1 MKKPDPT
8 RRPAKLPAKP
18 PIKAPTEKAGL
29 HPRSVHRSRYGFG
42 QLVSICPEL
51 SRFVIRA
58 PHGGLTVDFAEPDAV
73 RMLNRA
79 LLMQHYAIR
88 DWQIPADYLCPP
100 IPGRADS
107 LHHLAD
113 LLASCHDGEIPRG
126 KAVRALDIGVGA
138 SAIHPLIGQ
147 RLYGWSFVG
156 SDIDGR
162 ALKAARRI
170 LAANPDLAENIELR
184 LQPDSRRIFAGI
196 VQPGECFDLTLCNP
210 PFHASQLEAR
220 EGSQRKWRNLGHGKA
235 QTLNFGGQGNE
246 LWCPGG
252 ELAFIRTMIEE
263 SARIPQQCF
272 WFTTLVAKSAHLP
285 ALHGALRKAGAVE
298 VRVLDMAQGQ
308 KKSRILAWTFLDE
321 AQRLAWRVRWHG
333 GRVGAEAGKAC
344 PCDAVPQ
351 ATSTILESSS
361 GLPFGAGKSAR
372 GAAIPNRN
380 PKNQ

>member
-1 MKKPDPT
+1 MQKSD
-8 RRPAKLPAKP
+8 RQQRPAKPS
-18 PIKAPTEKAGL
+18 TEKTGL
-29 HPRSVHRSRYGFG
+29 HPRSVHRARYDFG
-42 QLVSICPEL
+42 QLVSICPGL
-51 SRFVIRA
+51 SRFVIQA
-58 PHGGLTVDFAEPDAV
+58 PHGGASVDFADPDAV

-79 LLMQHYAIR
+79 LLQHHYAIQN
-88 DWQIPADYLCPP
+88 WEIPAAYLCPP

-113 LLASCHDGEIPRG
+113 LLASCNDGEIPRG
-126 KAVRALDIGVGA
+126 PAVRALDVGTGA
-138 SAIHPLIGQ
+138 SVIHPLIGQ

-184 LQPDSRRIFAGI
+184 LQPDSRRIFTGI
-196 VQPGECFDLTLCNP
+196 IQPGERFDLTLCNP
-210 PFHASQLEAR
+210 PFHASPLEAR
-220 EGSQRKWRNLGHGKA
+220 EGAQRKWRNLGHGQAPTPK
-235 QTLNFGGQGNE
+235 LNFGGQSNE

-285 ALHGALRKAGAVE
+285 ALHGALRKVGATD

-321 AQRLAWRVRWHG
+321 AQRLAWRTRW
-333 GRVGAEAGKAC
+333 R
-344 PCDAVPQ
+344 
-351 ATSTILESSS
+351 
-361 GLPFGAGKSAR
+361 
-372 GAAIPNRN
+372 
-380 PKNQ
+380 